1 MALVHVDKEVV
12 LFLVSSH
19 VDETDSANVTP
30 IGIESV
36 SSSFDCNVVKI
47 IVGVFPL
54 FVFFTF
60 LCTWPYCAP
69 FSYEGH
75 AFVFLNKSGGTW
87 DRRSLL

>member
-1 MALVHVDKEVV
+1 MSHLSEFSQLAHPLIAMSVV
-12 LFLVSSH
+12 
-19 VDETDSANVTP
+19 N
-30 IGIESV
+30 
-36 SSSFDCNVVKI
+36 I
-47 IVGVFPL
+47 IVGLFPL

-87 DRRSLL
+87 DRRSLLQKI